1 VTDGMKDRA
10 NELGRLLGQSDEY
23 KALARARERL
33 TNDRD
38 AVEAMNR
45 LDRLTNDRDA
55 VEAMNRLDVLEREI
69 SAALHNGQ
77 EPPELTKQEYETIF
91 ATLQSSVVYQGL
103 VAAQSNFDKILA
115 RVNEEIGRGMEAG
128 SQSRIILS

>member
-1 VTDGMKDRA
+1 VTEGMKDRA

-23 KALARARERL
+23 KALARARE
-33 TNDRD
+33 
-38 AVEAMNR
+38 
-45 LDRLTNDRDA
+45 RLTNDRDA